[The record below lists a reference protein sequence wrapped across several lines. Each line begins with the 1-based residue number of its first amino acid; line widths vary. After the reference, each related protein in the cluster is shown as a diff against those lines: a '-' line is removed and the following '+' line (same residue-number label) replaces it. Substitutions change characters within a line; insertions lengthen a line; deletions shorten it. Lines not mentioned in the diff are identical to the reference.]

1 MYLLGFILLSISSV
15 RRVELYSMFRQS
27 GNAIFVFSVTC
38 SVVVVGRTLRMC
50 PRPVFIRLQL
60 PCVTP
65 LAIQT
70 DCMYA
75 HLRSGFCKSGLP
87 ISRLARL
94 SAPTITTASSSSNPY
109 PYPPH
114 SNPTAH
120 QIFHLPLTA
129 SQKEVKS
136 RCLHRYAIKTPLK

>member
-1 MYLLGFILLSISSV
+1 LRVSSV
-15 RRVELYSMFRQS
+15 AALSYIACVDSLVMPF
-27 GNAIFVFSVTC
+27 FVFSVTGQ
-38 SVVVVGRTLRMC
+38 SWWSRGS

-60 PCVTP
+60 VRDTP
-65 LAIQT
+65 ITRT

-87 ISRLARL
+87 ISRLTRPSVL
-94 SAPTITTASSSSNPY
+94 TITTTASSSNPY

-120 QIFHLPLTA
+120 QIFHLPSTA

-136 RCLHRYAIKTPLK
+136 RCLHRYAIDTPLM